1 MRLLM
6 SLAITLI
13 AILGLGFW
21 TNYSLLASTDEL
33 TRNIDQLSAEIESE
47 QWEAA
52 QIQIEKLER
61 NWQEKVRW
69 WPIFLDH
76 QEMDNINF
84 SLARVKAYVASRD
97 TPLSRGQLSE
107 LRLMIKHIPEKEA
120 VSIKNIL

>member
-21 TNYSLLASTDEL
+21 TNYSLQASTDEL
-33 TRNIDQLSAEIESE
+33 TCNIDQLSTEIESE
-47 QWEAA
+47 RWEAA
-52 QIQIEKLER
+52 QMQTEKLEKI
-61 NWQEKVRW
+61 WQEKARW

-84 SLARVKAYVASRD
+84 SLARVKAYVASQD
-97 TPLSRGQLSE
+97 NALLPADSYPNLD
-107 LRLMIKHIPEKEA
+107 
-120 VSIKNIL
+120 